1 MVRIVLLACS
11 FLVIASSSVMA
22 QSLYLGINGG
32 IVRPVNEGN
41 GVGTQAFTPI
51 LGLNGIYTNLFATGF
66 SAELGGF
73 FTTNKTT
80 EFGRFSEYSSSV
92 IGGDFRLRYSPFKRA
107 HWDPYISVGLGLA
120 MYNVDSVPFN
130 RDMANS
136 LDGLVGTLPI
146 HIGLQTEFAS
156 NWLLDLQVG
165 NHLFFSDAINPVTDD
180 VNDAFTSAR
189 VGILYRVA
197 EFKEAKDS
205 DGDGLSDEDEVN
217 LGTDPNNPDTDGDG
231 LNDGAEVNKY
241 KSDPKNPD
249 TDFGGIDDGEE
260 VGRNTNPTNRE
271 DDFLVGQSL
280 NFQGILFRTG
290 SSEIDP
296 SSEKILNRVLRI
308 LNDNKS
314 IELEIDG
321 HTDNT
326 GKPETNLTLS
336 QERADAVRTWFI
348 GKGIAESRLTA
359 VGRGET
365 QPLTS
370 NASEKGRTQNRRIE
384 FKRTK

>member
-1 MVRIVLLACS
+1 MVRIVLLAMT
-11 FLVIASSSVMA
+11 FLLIASNSLVA

-32 IVRPVNEGN
+32 VVRPVNEGN
-41 GVGTQAFTPI
+41 GVGTHAFTPI
-51 LGLNGIYTNLFATGF
+51 LGLNAIYTNLFATGF

-80 EFGRFSEYSSSV
+80 EFGRFSEYSSGI
-92 IGGDFRLRYSPFKRA
+92 IGGDFRVRYSPFKRA
-107 HWDPYISVGLGLA
+107 QWDPYVSVGLGLA

-130 RDMANS
+130 RDLANS
-136 LDGLVGTLPI
+136 IDGLVGTLPI
-146 HIGLQTEFAS
+146 HIGIQNEFAD

-165 NHLFFSDAINPVTDD
+165 NHIFFSDAINPVTDD
-180 VNDAFTSAR
+180 VNDAFMSAR
-189 VGILYRVA
+189 LGILYRVA
-197 EFKEAKDS
+197 KFEEAKD
-205 DGDGLSDEDEVN
+205 DDNDGLSNEDEVN

-231 LNDGAEVNKY
+231 LLDGAEVDKY

-260 VGRNTNPTNRE
+260 VGRNTDPLNRE
-271 DDFLVGQSL
+271 DDFRVGQSL
-280 NFQGILFRTG
+280 NFQGILFRLG
-290 SSEIDP
+290 SAEIDP

-321 HTDNT
+321 HTDNL
-326 GKPETNLTLS
+326 GQPANNLKLS

-370 NASEKGRTQNRRIE
+370 NQSEKGRAQNRRIE
-384 FKRTK
+384 FKRMK

>member
-11 FLVIASSSVMA
+11 FFVIASSSVMA

-51 LGLNGIYTNLFATGF
+51 LGLNGIYTNFFATGF
-66 SAELGGF
+66 SAELGGY

-80 EFGRFSEYSSSV
+80 EFGRFSEYSTSV
-92 IGGDFRLRYSPFKRA
+92 IGGDFRVRYSPFKRA
-107 HWDPYISVGLGLA
+107 QWDPYISVGLGFA
-120 MYNVDSVPFN
+120 MYNVDSVPF
-130 RDMANS
+130 DANPS
-136 LDGLVGTLPI
+136 SALSGVVGTLPI
-146 HIGLQTEFAS
+146 HIGLQTEFADR
-156 NWLLDLQVG
+156 WLLDLQVG
-165 NHLFFSDAINPVTDD
+165 NNLFFSDAINPATDD

-217 LGTDPNNPDTDGDG
+217 LGTDPNNPDTDGDE
-231 LNDGAEVNKY
+231 LTDGEEVNNY

-249 TDFGGIDDGEE
+249 TDFGGIDDGAE
-260 VGRNTNPTNRE
+260 VGRKTDPLDRE
-271 DDFLVGQSL
+271 DDFRVGQSL

-321 HTDNT
+321 HTDNV
-326 GKPETNLTLS
+326 GDPANNLRLS

-348 GKGIAESRLTA
+348 GKGIAAERLTA

>member
-1 MVRIVLLACS
+1 MVRIVLLAFS

-80 EFGRFSEYSSSV
+80 EFGQFSEYSTSV
-92 IGGDFRLRYSPFKRA
+92 IGGDFRVRYSPFKRA

-146 HIGLQTEFAS
+146 HIGIQNEFAD

-197 EFKEAKDS
+197 KFEEAKDS

-231 LNDGAEVNKY
+231 LNDGAEVDKY

-249 TDFGGIDDGEE
+249 TDFGGIDDGVE
-260 VGRNTNPTNRE
+260 VGRNTDPLDRE
-271 DDFLVGQSL
+271 DDFRVGQSL

-314 IELEIDG
+314 VELEIDG
-321 HTDNT
+321 HTDNS
-326 GKPETNLTLS
+326 GSPETNLKLS

-348 GKGIAESRLTA
+348 GKGVAAERLTA

-370 NASEKGRTQNRRIE
+370 NLSAKGQAQNRRIE

>member
-11 FLVIASSSVMA
+11 FFVIASSSVMA

-51 LGLNGIYTNLFATGF
+51 LGLNGIYTNFFATGF

-80 EFGRFSEYSSSV
+80 EFGRFSEYSTSV
-92 IGGDFRLRYSPFKRA
+92 IGGDFRVRYSPFKRA
-107 HWDPYISVGLGLA
+107 QWDPYISVGLGFA
-120 MYNVDSVPFN
+120 MYNVDSVPF
-130 RDMANS
+130 DANPS
-136 LDGLVGTLPI
+136 SALSGVVGTLPI
-146 HIGLQTEFAS
+146 HIGLQTEFADR
-156 NWLLDLQVG
+156 WLLDLQVG
-165 NHLFFSDAINPVTDD
+165 NNLFFSDAINPATDD

-217 LGTDPNNPDTDGDG
+217 LGTDPNNPDTDGDE
-231 LNDGAEVNKY
+231 LTDGEEVNNY

-249 TDFGGIDDGEE
+249 TDFGGIDDGAE
-260 VGRNTNPTNRE
+260 VGRKTDPLDRE
-271 DDFLVGQSL
+271 DDFRVGQSL

-321 HTDNT
+321 HTDNV
-326 GKPETNLTLS
+326 GDPANNLRLS

-348 GKGIAESRLTA
+348 GKGIAAERLTA